1 MILKFDWRKGV
12 PPHKHIVINILLDNS
27 LKKLKKFVLVYLFY
41 SVFNLSE
48 KKTIQT
54 KKHILFDF

>member
-12 PPHKHIVINILLDNS
+12 PPHKHIVINILLDNN

-48 KKTIQT
+48 KKNDSNEKTYIV
-54 KKHILFDF
+54 